1 MRNERLIK
9 PNFKK
14 SMISLRF
21 LKLIYNLVITNF
33 IITQMHA
40 PGLAL
45 FDKE

>member
-1 MRNERLIK
+1 MRNERLIE

-33 IITQMHA
+33 IITGM
-40 PGLAL
+40 LAL
-45 FDKE
+45 GLGSL